1 MATKRLYYDDAF
13 VREFT
18 AEVLSCEPADRVALE
33 SSAGAAGLKNLVKGT
48 ALESSE
54 GSAALKTPGGAAAS
68 ENSNGALWCV
78 KLDRTAFYP
87 TSGGQPHDT
96 GWLGNARVVD
106 VIDEEAEVVH
116 VVDKLIGIGA
126 VKGSIDWNRRFDHMQ
141 QHTGQ
146 HVLSAVF
153 HSRFSLPTVSF
164 HLGADICT
172 IDVRGQEP
180 TQEIL
185 DGAGGAA
192 NDVVYADRA
201 VNVKYGSAE
210 ELTAAGVRKTVE
222 RTGTLR
228 AIEIEA
234 LELQPCGGTHVR
246 RTGQI
251 GMILVRGASRIRDDW
266 RVEFACGRR
275 AERLAREDFTTL
287 RAVAQRLNCSTQE
300 AVSAAERVVTE
311 RDANFKSAR
320 ASMQK
325 LAQMDARASVQQ
337 TEIGADG
344 LRVVAKLFG
353 DDPPEY
359 VQAFARELAQA
370 ENTVAL
376 LVRSECGHIFF
387 SQHPTA
393 KRDMHALLAE
403 ALKHVPGKGGGSR
416 DSARGRLA
424 DPQRASE
431 FLAFAAAAS
440 RPKL

>member
-1 MATKRLYYDDAF
+1 MTTKRLYYDDAF
-13 VREFT
+13 QREFT
-18 AEVLSCEPADRVALE
+18 AEVLSCEPGTGAALGGTAALE
-33 SSAGAAGLKNLVKGT
+33 TSAGATTL
-48 ALESSE
+48 S
-54 GSAALKTPGGAAAS
+54 TPSGP
-68 ENSNGALWCV
+68 LWRV

-87 TSGGQPHDT
+87 SSGGQPHDT
-96 GWLGNARVVD
+96 GRLGDAHVVD
-106 VIDEEAEVVH
+106 VLDEEDEVIH
-116 VVDKLIGIGA
+116 VVDKPIEIASVQGN
-126 VKGSIDWNRRFDHMQ
+126 IDWERRFDHMQ

-164 HLGADICT
+164 HLGSDVCT

-185 DGAGGAA
+185 DSAMAAA

-210 ELTAAGVRKTVE
+210 ELAAAGVRKTVE
-222 RTGTLR
+222 RSGTLR

-251 GMILVRGASRIRDDW
+251 GMIFVCGVSRIRQDW

-275 AERLAREDFTTL
+275 AERLAREDFATL
-287 RAVAQRLNCSTQE
+287 RAVAQRLNCSPQE
-300 AVSAAERVVTE
+300 ALAAAERVVTE
-311 RDANFKSAR
+311 RDAHFKSAR
-320 ASMQK
+320 ASMQR
-325 LAQMDARASVQQ
+325 LAQMDARAAVHQI
-337 TEIGADG
+337 EIGADG

-359 VQAFARELAQA
+359 VQAFAREVAQA

-376 LVRSECGHIFF
+376 VVRSECGHIFF
-387 SQHPTA
+387 SQHPSA
-393 KRDMHALLAE
+393 KKDMNALLGE
-403 ALKHVPGKGGGSR
+403 ALKHVGVKGGGSR

-424 DPQRASE
+424 DRVRAPE
-431 FLAFAAAAS
+431 FLAIAAAVL
-440 RPKL
+440 RPNP

>member
-1 MATKRLYYDDAF
+1 MTTKRLYYDDGFA
-13 VREFT
+13 REFT
-18 AEVLSCEPADRVALE
+18 AQVLSCERGVADPLEGRAALQRLAASGGVAALGKSAPLE
-33 SSAGAAGLKNLVKGT
+33 TPAGAAAVTTRSG
-48 ALESSE
+48 
-54 GSAALKTPGGAAAS
+54 P
-68 ENSNGALWCV
+68 LWRV

-96 GWLGNARVVD
+96 GQLGDARVVD
-106 VIDEEAEVVH
+106 AVDEEDEVIH
-116 VVDKLIGIGA
+116 VVDKPIAIGSVQGT
-126 VKGSIDWNRRFDHMQ
+126 IDWDRRFDHMQ

-153 HSRFSLPTVSF
+153 HSRFALPTVSF
-164 HLGADICT
+164 HLGSNVCT
-172 IDVRGQEP
+172 IDVRGREP

-185 DGAGGAA
+185 DGAMAAA

-210 ELTAAGVRKTVE
+210 ELAAAGVRKTVE

-234 LELQPCGGTHVR
+234 LELQPCGGTHVQ

-251 GMILVRGASRIRDDW
+251 GMILVRGVSRIRQDW

-275 AERLAREDFTTL
+275 AERLAHEDFATL
-287 RAVAQRLNCSTQE
+287 RAVAQRLNCSPQE
-300 AVSAAERVVTE
+300 AVSAAERVVAE
-311 RDANFKSAR
+311 RDAHFKSTKATI
-320 ASMQK
+320 QK
-325 LAQMDARASVQQ
+325 LAEMDARAYLQEVAV
-337 TEIGADG
+337 GAHG
-344 LRVVAKLFG
+344 LRVVAKLFEG
-353 DDPPEY
+353 EPPEY
-359 VQAFARELAQA
+359 VQAFAREVAQA
-370 ENTVAL
+370 ENTVAI
-376 LVRSECGHIFF
+376 VVHTESGQIFF

-393 KRDMHALLAE
+393 KKDMDALLAE

-431 FLAFAAAAS
+431 FVTIATAAL
-440 RPKL
+440 RPRP